1 MVGDATETSTFG
13 ADTEHSAASYII
25 KRDWSC
31 VYMNPIW
38 SRTLTVLQMCEN
50 PYLQENSFLGKFVFN

>member
-1 MVGDATETSTFG
+1 MVGDTTETSTFG

-31 VYMNPIW
+31 VYMNPIQ
-38 SRTLTVLQMCEN
+38 SRTLTVLQMSEN
-50 PYLQENSFLGKFVFN
+50 PFLQENSFLGKVVSN